1 MGLAVTP
8 VTFETRE
15 LTSALA
21 AITDALDRSAE
32 RVMKKNVPQYAKDHH
47 DNLKTVLIKLSNAYT
62 EAEL

>member
-8 VTFETRE
+8 VTFETHE

-32 RVMKKNVPQYAKDHH
+32 RVMKKNAPQYAKDHH